1 MKKLLSLASLI
12 LCVSCSC
19 NNNSQPVSE
28 EELIENTPATEQA
41 EFNNT
46 ESAEPVAESA
56 PAEQPKEAEKPVET
70 AVQTAADP
78 EVKPVAEAKPEK
90 PVRKVVVDTA
100 GKSKTEIFMEEIGLV
115 DIESLTDD
123 IPVSLMYARDDN
135 FTGKVLYKDI
145 KRAYLDPEAA
155 QALLKAQSYLKK
167 LRPDLSLKVYDA
179 ARPMSVQKIMHDV
192 VAGTELHIYVSNPA
206 KGGGLHNYGLAVDVT
221 LCDVATG
228 DTLTMGTHIDYFGKR
243 AQVRYEDQFL
253 ADGSLSQEAYKN
265 RLLLREV
272 MTYAGYKVL
281 LSEWWHFNF
290 KTRAE
295 AKEFYTVIP

>member
-19 NNNSQPVSE
+19 NNNSKPLLPEDELLDNAPVVEQTDIDASE
-28 EELIENTPATEQA
+28 PT
-41 EFNNT
+41 
-46 ESAEPVAESA
+46 
-56 PAEQPKEAEKPVET
+56 EQPKEKEVKAEEPV
-70 AVQTAADP
+70 VKTAADP
-78 EVKPVAEAKPEK
+78 EEK
-90 PVRKVVVDTA
+90 PVEKPAPVAKAEKPARKVVVDTT

-155 QALLKAQSYLKK
+155 KALLKAQKRLKE
-167 LRPDLSLKVYDA
+167 LRPDLSLIVYDA
-179 ARPMSVQKIMHDV
+179 ARPMSVQKIMHDM

-206 KGGGLHNYGLAVDVT
+206 KGGGLHNYGLAVDVS
-221 LCDVATG
+221 LCDAATR

-243 AQVRYEDQFL
+243 AQVRYEEQFL

-295 AKEFYTVIP
+295 AKEFYKVIP

>member
-1 MKKLLSLASLI
+1 MKKLLGFASLI
-12 LCVSCSC
+12 LCISCSC
-19 NNNSQPVSE
+19 NNNSQPILPEE
-28 EELIENTPATEQA
+28 EELFENTPATEQV
-41 EFNNT
+41 EFNAT
-46 ESAEPVAESA
+46 EPE
-56 PAEQPKEAEKPVET
+56 EQPKANEVKSEEPV
-70 AVQTAADP
+70 VKTAADP
-78 EVKPVAEAKPEK
+78 EEEPVAEEKPQPEK
-90 PVRKVVVDTA
+90 QARKVVIDTA
-100 GKSKTEIFMEEIGLV
+100 GKSKTEIFMESIGLV
-115 DIESLTDD
+115 DIQSLTDD

-145 KRAYLDPEAA
+145 NRAYLDPEAA
-155 QALLKAQSYLKK
+155 KALLKAQKRLKE

-179 ARPMSVQKIMHDV
+179 ARPMSVQKIMHDQ

-206 KGGGLHNYGLAVDVT
+206 KGGGLHNYGLAVDVS

-243 AQVRYEDQFL
+243 AQVRYENEFL